1 MTLLANLLTNRN
13 FIFLLALALGVLLPQ
28 AASLAKPLTLP
39 ALTLVLT
46 LSTMAISNRILRSPL
61 ELFLP
66 AIAGIAMSYLLLG
79 NFIIALSAAFIRDDN
94 LWKGFVLMAAVP
106 PAIAVIPFS
115 VTLKGDTRYALFGT
129 VGAYLG
135 GLLLL
140 PLIVVGL
147 IGTRVIDPLDLVI
160 IVLQLVALP
169 LLLSR
174 FLIWKGWNRTL
185 EPLKGTITNWLFSL
199 VLYTSTGLNQDI
211 LLRLPSALL
220 PVALIAF
227 ASTFLLGFLIQSVG
241 RSFRVG
247 NDILTS
253 LVLLGTLKN
262 YGIASGLALTFLSR
276 ESVLPATMGTI
287 FMILYVMLLDFR
299 GARGSN

>member
-1 MTLLANLLTNRN
+1 MTLFSNLLTNRN
-13 FIFLLALALGVLLPQ
+13 FIFLLALGLGILLPQ
-28 AASLAKPLTLP
+28 AANLAKPLTLP
-39 ALTLVLT
+39 ALALVLT
-46 LSTMAISNRILRSPL
+46 LSTMAVSNSILRSPR

-79 NFIIALSAAFIRDDN
+79 NVIIALSTAIIREDN

-115 VTLKGDTRYALFGT
+115 VILKGNVRYALFGT

-140 PLIVVGL
+140 PLIVIGL
-147 IGTRVIDPLDLVI
+147 IGARVIDPLDLVI
-160 IVLQLVALP
+160 ILLLLVVLP

-174 FLIWKGWNRTL
+174 FLIWKGWNLKL
-185 EPLKGTITNWLFSL
+185 EPQKGAITNWLFFL
-199 VLYTSTGLNQDI
+199 VLYTSTGLNRDI
-211 LLRLPSALL
+211 LTSLPGSLL

-227 ASTFLLGFLIQSVG
+227 ASTFLLGFLIKWVG
-241 RSFRVG
+241 RFLKVSD
-247 NDILTS
+247 DILTS
-253 LVLLGTLKN
+253 LILLGTLKN

-276 ESVLPATMGTI
+276 ESVLPATVGTF
-287 FMILYVMLLDFR
+287 FMIFYVMWLDFR
-299 GARGSN
+299 RARASN

>member
-1 MTLLANLLTNRN
+1 MNWLTGLLTNRN
-13 FIFLLALALGVLLPQ
+13 FIFLFALGLGLLFPQ
-28 AASLAKPLTLP
+28 AAGLTKPLTLP

-46 LSTMAISNRILRSPL
+46 FSTMAISNSILRSPR

-66 AIAGIAMSYLLLG
+66 AVAGIAMSYLLLG
-79 NFIIALSAAFIRDDN
+79 NFIIALSAAFIREDN

-115 VTLKGDTRYALFGT
+115 AILKGNARYALFGT

-135 GLLLL
+135 GLILL
-140 PLIVVGL
+140 PLIVIGL
-147 IGTRVIDPLDLVI
+147 IGARLINPFDLVN

-174 FLIWKGWNRTL
+174 LLIWKGWNLKL
-185 EPLKGTITNWLFSL
+185 EPVKGTIINWLFFL
-199 VLYTSTGLNQDI
+199 ILYTATGLNQDI
-211 LLRLPSALL
+211 LMGLPGALL

-227 ASTFLLGFLIQSVG
+227 ASTFLLGFLIKLIG
-241 RSFRVG
+241 RFFHVSA
-247 NDILTS
+247 DILTS

-262 YGIASGLALTFLSR
+262 YGIAGGLALTFLSR
-276 ESVLPATMGTI
+276 ESVLPATMGTF
-287 FMILYVMLLDFR
+287 FMIFYVMWLDFR
-299 GARGSN
+299 KD